1 MPTATAR
8 RQIKAIQIVT
18 HNTLLHSGRV
28 WIVPSQSGSGNYRV
42 YDDPVSPFCTCPD
55 FERRQARCKH
65 IYAVEYYQLR
75 EQMIA
80 KKGNQNDYSRSQ

>member
-1 MPTATAR
+1 MPTATAS

-18 HNTLLHSGRV
+18 NNTNLTHQGRV
-28 WIVPSQSGSGNYRV
+28 WNVPSQSGSNSYRV
-42 YDDPVSPFCTCPD
+42 YDDPQTPFCTCPD

-80 KKGNQNDYSRSQ
+80 KKGNR

>member
-18 HNTLLHSGRV
+18 HNTLTHKGRV
-28 WIVPSQSGSGNYRV
+28 WTVPSQSGSNTYRV

-65 IYAVEYYQLR
+65 IYAVEYFQLR
-75 EQMIA
+75 EKMIA
-80 KKGNQNDYSRSQ
+80 GKGNTK